1 MIDCSFAQ
9 ALFNLDSLEAWGH
22 ETIMLRSQLTVHK
35 FCAAECSW
43 SASSM
48 KLRLG
53 SVFMKTLEGAAN
65 QTPFALASRQH
76 FD

>member
-1 MIDCSFAQ
+1 
-9 ALFNLDSLEAWGH
+9 
-22 ETIMLRSQLTVHK
+22 
-35 FCAAECSW
+35 
-43 SASSM
+43 M